1 MGVGKDAADG
11 SESDC
16 TVLIRGSTDLKKK
29 KRPTEVILSRH
40 LYTMVVTILWYKI
53 TTGTVTLGLRTDGD
67 RLIPLQFRY
76 PEHMESQFPDTFFV
90 SVRYWSLM
98 LLPQKIGI

>member
-1 MGVGKDAADG
+1 MLL
-11 SESDC
+11 
-16 TVLIRGSTDLKKK
+16 TVLKVTRLYSSGDQLIYFYFF

-40 LYTMVVTILWYKI
+40 LYIMVVTILWYKI
-53 TTGTVTLGLRTDGD
+53 TTGTVTFGLRTDGD

-76 PEHMESQFPDTFFV
+76 PEHMESQFPDMFFV

-98 LLPQKIGI
+98 LLPQKVGI